1 MLNNIMNDS
10 KKILIVEDEI
20 SLINVLYDKLAKE
33 GYNVLKAM
41 DGKAGLDTA
50 TSEHP
55 DLILLDIN
63 LPVMDGI
70 TMLKELRKDE
80 FGKTVEVVMLT
91 NFNEYKLLADALT
104 LGAHD
109 YIVKSDW
116 KLEDI
121 LKLVRNKLK

>member
-1 MLNNIMNDS
+1 MLNNIMKKT

-20 SLINVLYDKLAKE
+20 ALINVLSDKLTNE
-33 GYNVLKAM
+33 GYDVIKAM
-41 DGKAGLDTA
+41 DGKEGLRVAISDQ
-50 TSEHP
+50 P

-91 NFNEYKLLADALT
+91 NFNEYKLLADALAQ
-104 LGAHD
+104 GAHD

-121 LKLVRNKLK
+121 VKLIRDKLK

>member
-1 MLNNIMNDS
+1 MEKV

-20 SLINVLYDKLAKE
+20 ALITALSDKLTNE
-33 GYNVLKAM
+33 GYDVIKAM
-41 DGKAGLDTA
+41 DGKEGLKSA
-50 TSEHP
+50 ILERP
-55 DLILLDIN
+55 DIVLLDIN

-80 FGKTVEVVMLT
+80 FGKSVEVVMLT
-91 NFNEYKLLADALT
+91 NFNEYKLLADALAQ
-104 LGAHD
+104 GAHD

-121 LKLVRNKLK
+121 VKLVSDKLK